1 MSTATHVESVAAPGA
16 PPPPYAPAPSAS
28 AHGEQQQASPRR
40 PSVAS
45 TLQDSGASSASLSS
59 SSSNGDCKSQ
69 ATLTTHAAPPSS
81 SGAYASFNPH
91 VYTLPIAAGPS
102 ASAPLPSA
110 PVHLAVQ
117 GFAHRQDRFVVR
129 NALAEGVPVVL
140 STDEETQATG
150 WQARLSAAG
159 EKTGF
164 VVRQHATSKQ
174 YELVDADGRCRAVSG
189 KKSSL
194 KMRFSVAGP
203 EDGST
208 WTWKGAAFGTL
219 ALKSSGTS
227 AGKVLL
233 AEYTRGPQ
241 QTSSLVVHAAAGTHV
256 MLVVASL
263 LPALDAARATYEKNH
278 WETAGSR
285 EAPGAPSEFETRVWA
300 RKPKA
305 SGSSSAAPSSDEP
318 EPRKRSLASFLLPG
332 RNRDKSASRDSSPA
346 PDKA

>member
-102 ASAPLPSA
+102 TSAPLPSA

-159 EKTGF
+159 EKVCGGSGGASIRIALTPCI
-164 VVRQHATSKQ
+164 
-174 YELVDADGRCRAVSG
+174 ADGLCRPAACHFKTVRACRCRRPVSCCQRV
-189 KKSSL
+189 SC
-194 KMRFSVAGP
+194 RP
-203 EDGST
+203 
-208 WTWKGAAFGTL
+208 AFD
-219 ALKSSGTS
+219 ARR
-227 AGKVLL
+227 LL
-233 AEYTRGPQ
+233 
-241 QTSSLVVHAAAGTHV
+241 
-256 MLVVASL
+256 
-263 LPALDAARATYEKNH
+263 
-278 WETAGSR
+278 
-285 EAPGAPSEFETRVWA
+285 
-300 RKPKA
+300 
-305 SGSSSAAPSSDEP
+305 
-318 EPRKRSLASFLLPG
+318 
-332 RNRDKSASRDSSPA
+332 
-346 PDKA
+346 